1 MLGIVFRLIIQENN
15 DIGEDFQPT
24 PLHTN
29 VLIRL
34 LQGQFSQ
41 ISLAVPM
48 LPIFKVWVRQTL
60 TYYPSY

>member
-60 TYYPSY
+60 TYCLSY